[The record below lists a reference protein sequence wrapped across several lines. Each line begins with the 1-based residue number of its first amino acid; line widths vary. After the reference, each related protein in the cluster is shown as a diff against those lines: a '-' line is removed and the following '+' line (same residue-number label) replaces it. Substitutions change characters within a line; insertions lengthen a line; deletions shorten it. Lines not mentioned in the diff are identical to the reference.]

1 MPFITILFA
10 IDLLLTGIIG
20 YQVTGAKSPTAL
32 IPAGI
37 GLLMLIAGVSAIYEK
52 CRKHAMHG
60 AVLIGLLGFLGTMTS
75 FGDLLTMLQGNLSTL
90 KSPEASVSKVVTA
103 MICGHFVLIC
113 IWSFLEIRWSRAKA
127 PTA

>member
-10 IDLLLTGIIG
+10 IDLILTGIIG
-20 YQVTGAKSPTAL
+20 FQVTGGKSYTAL

-37 GLLMLIAGVSAIYEK
+37 GLLLFIAGISAFCEK

-60 AVLIGLLGFLGTMTS
+60 AVLVGLLGFLGTMTS
-75 FGDLLTMLQGNLSTL
+75 FGDLCTILHGNLSTL
-90 KSPEASVSKVVTA
+90 PRPEASVSKLVTA

-113 IWSFLEIRWSRAKA
+113 IWSFLEIRWSRSKA